1 MGKCLIT
8 KLNGS
13 ASNDKLLKLGE
24 MRFYFKKEDKYSNVL
39 NHGISL
45 TFVEN
50 TTISVVGGNFVDKTD
65 NRNLGTTL
73 NFEANINKE
82 VFVSNE
88 NCF

>member
-13 ASNDKLLKLGE
+13 VSNDKLLKFGE
-24 MRFYFKKEDKYSNVL
+24 MRFYFKKEDMYSNVY

-45 TFVEN
+45 TFAEN

-65 NRNLGTTL
+65 NSNLGTTL
-73 NFEANINKE
+73 NFEANIDKD
-82 VFVSNE
+82 VYVSN
-88 NCF
+88 